1 MPNEHAMTEP
11 IWRPSPE
18 RVASANMTRFL
29 AAVRE
34 RRPPGA
40 RAVRDFSSL
49 YEWSVA
55 RPDAFWPE
63 VWRFCGVA
71 AEERPGRAPWDE
83 VVVGLDRMAPPDPK
97 LGPRWFP
104 GARLNFAE
112 NLLRYADD
120 QPAIVFW
127 NERGRQRQ
135 LSYAEL
141 KRQVAALAGALLQQ
155 GIQPGDRVAG
165 FLPNLPETIIAMLAT
180 TSVGA
185 TWSSCSPDFGTHGVL
200 DRFGQIR
207 PRILFCADGYR
218 YAGKEIDSLERVREV
233 RERIR
238 EIERVI
244 VIPYLANR
252 PGISDISGAVLW
264 DDWLQGWNG
273 GTMEGKGSLVPSFQ
287 RSAFDHPVYIMYS
300 SGTTGLPKCMV

>member
-71 AEERPGRAPWDE
+71 AEERPGRTPWDR
-83 VVVGLDRMAPPDPK
+83 VVVGLDRMAPPDPV

-104 GARLNFAE
+104 GAQLNFAE
-112 NLLRYADD
+112 NLLRFHDD
-120 QPAIVFW
+120 RDALVFW
-127 NERGRQRQ
+127 NEGGRQRA
-135 LSYAEL
+135 LSYREL
-141 KRQVAALAGALLQQ
+141 RARVGRVAAALAADGVAA
-155 GIQPGDRVAG
+155 GDRVAG
-165 FLPNLPETIIAMLAT
+165 YLPNMPEAVIAMLAAA
-180 TSVGA
+180 SLGA
-185 TWSSCSPDFGTHGVL
+185 VWSSCSPDFGAGGVY
-200 DRFGQIR
+200 DRFGQIG
-207 PRILFCADGYR
+207 PRVLIAADGY
-218 YAGKEIDSLERVREV
+218 
-233 RERIR
+233 
-238 EIERVI
+238 
-244 VIPYLANR
+244 
-252 PGISDISGAVLW
+252 
-264 DDWLQGWNG
+264 
-273 GTMEGKGSLVPSFQ
+273 
-287 RSAFDHPVYIMYS
+287 
-300 SGTTGLPKCMV
+300 